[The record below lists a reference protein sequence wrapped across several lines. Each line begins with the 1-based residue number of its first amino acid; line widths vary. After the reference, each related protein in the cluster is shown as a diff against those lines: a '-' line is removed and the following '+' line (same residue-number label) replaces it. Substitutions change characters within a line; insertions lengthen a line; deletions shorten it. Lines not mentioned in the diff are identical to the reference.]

1 MARQV
6 TASYGALPRRTFMRG
21 AFRRNTDKKSALLNY
36 RLRWGKGE
44 LRAFIVDYMAWS
56 LLGSAAYYSHQQAS
70 MIDDMAIAYELEI
83 AELLK
88 VKANLASTSSTSS
101 QSNHP
106 ENIVQDQDLNKS
118 FDNVVF

>member
-1 MARQV
+1 
-6 TASYGALPRRTFMRG
+6 MRG
-21 AFRRNTDKKSALLNY
+21 AFRRNSDKKSALLNY
-36 RLRWGKGE
+36 RLRWGQGE

-70 MIDDMAIAYELEI
+70 MIDEMSIKYELEI

-88 VKANLASTSSTSS
+88 IKADLATTGRTRSRSDPLEN
-101 QSNHP
+101 QAQEP
-106 ENIVQDQDLNKS
+106 ELNKS